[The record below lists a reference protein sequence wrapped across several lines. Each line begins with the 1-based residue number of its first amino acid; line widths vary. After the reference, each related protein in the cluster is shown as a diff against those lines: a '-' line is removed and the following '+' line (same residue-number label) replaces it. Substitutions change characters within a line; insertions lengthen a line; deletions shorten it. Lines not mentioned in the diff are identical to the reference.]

1 MTDGSLLV
9 LGAGEEQVAIYQ
21 EARRRGLPTV
31 GVDMRADRPGIALAD
46 EFLQIST
53 TDHRAITEALR
64 GKRIAGVVSTAA
76 DTCLASWHQ
85 LSMELG
91 APWRYPAAAARVSM
105 DKAEFHK
112 LAATCGIPSYRWVQ
126 SHDLDAITA
135 AVRSFRFPVV
145 FKPPDASGGRGVH
158 RADSLSEVDDALKYA
173 ARHSPRGQVIAEEVL
188 AGLNL
193 TVNLFLHS
201 GELALSLITEK
212 HVLPG
217 PGFLIGGHTGPA
229 ELDEVTE
236 KALLDDAH
244 RLCLAFGLLDGPANF
259 DVILAEDGTRYVLE
273 VGARMSGNGF
283 PSMALAVSEVDWMA
297 ALVDLATG
305 GPPPAMPS
313 RSRPVR
319 LHVLTSPL
327 PGPGSVVAVDGL
339 ERVSALPGVAAVEV
353 FVAPGDVVRPFTEA
367 GRKLGWIVV
376 SADRHDQLEP
386 RLAAAVRELGLVVA
400 PS

>member
-53 TDHRAITEALR
+53 TDHHAIAEALR
-64 GKRIAGVVSTAA
+64 GRRIAGVVSTAA
-76 DTCLASWHQ
+76 DTCLESWHH
-85 LSMELG
+85 LSVELG
-91 APWRYPAAAARVSM
+91 APWRFPAAAARVSM
-105 DKAEFHK
+105 DKAAFHR
-112 LAATCGIPSYRWVQ
+112 LAAAHGIPSYRWVQ
-126 SHDLDAITA
+126 SDDPIAVA
-135 AVRSFRFPVV
+135 DAVRSFRFPVV
-145 FKPPDASGGRGVH
+145 CKPADASGGRGVH
-158 RADSLSEVDDALKYA
+158 RADSPSEVDGALEYA
-173 ARHSPRGQVIAEEVL
+173 ARHSPRGQVITEEVL
-188 AGLNL
+188 TGRNL
-193 TVNLFLHS
+193 TVNVFLRS
-201 GELALSLITEK
+201 GELVLSLITEK

-244 RLCLAFGLLDGPANF
+244 RLCLAFDLLDGPANF

-283 PSMALAVSEVDWMA
+283 PSMAVAVSEVDWMA

-305 GPPPAMPS
+305 GPPPPMPG

-319 LHVLTSPL
+319 LQVLTSPL
-327 PGPGSVVAVDGL
+327 AGPGSVVAVGGL

-353 FVAPGDVVRPFTEA
+353 FVAPGDPVHPFTEA

-376 SADRHDQLEP
+376 EADRHDQLEP
-386 RLAAAVRELGLVVA
+386 RLAAALRELGLVVA
-400 PS
+400 PG

>member
-1 MTDGSLLV
+1 VSEAPLLV

-53 TDHRAITEALR
+53 TDHHAIAEALR
-64 GKRIAGVVSTAA
+64 GRRIAGVVSTAA
-76 DTCLASWHQ
+76 DTCLASWHE
-85 LSMELG
+85 LSTELG
-91 APWRYPAAAARVSM
+91 APWRFPAAAVRVST
-105 DKAEFHK
+105 DKAEFHQ
-112 LAATCGIPSYRWVQ
+112 LAAASGIPSYRWVQ
-126 SHDLDAITA
+126 SDDLSAVAATA
-135 AVRSFRFPVV
+135 HSFRFPIV
-145 FKPPDASGGRGVH
+145 FKPADASGGRGVH
-158 RADSLSEVDDALKYA
+158 RADSPSEVDAALQYA

-188 AGLNL
+188 AGRNI
-193 TVNLFLHS
+193 TVNVFLCG

-212 HVLPG
+212 HTLPG

-244 RLCLAFGLLDGPANF
+244 QLCLAFDLVDGPANF

-283 PSMALAVSEVDWMA
+283 PSMVLAVSEVDWMA

-305 GPPPAMPS
+305 GPHPPMPS

-327 PGPGSVVAVDGL
+327 PGPGSVVAVGGL

-353 FVAPGDVVRPFTEA
+353 FVAPGDTVQPFTEA

-376 SADRHDQLEP
+376 GADRHDQLEP
-386 RLAAAVRELGLVVA
+386 RLAAAVRELGLVIV